1 VTISDDILMA
11 FADGELDEAT
21 RQMVETAERDDP
33 DVRRRLAAHRQ
44 LRARLQTAFAAT
56 LDEPVP
62 ERLLAAARKP
72 ASPIAPP
79 GPVARSAHV
88 ADVVRLADRRAAKSG
103 AAARRISISAW
114 PALGSL
120 AASILVGLGLGYAVW
135 HAPDELL
142 KISSDGSMVAG
153 GTLAK
158 ALSTQ
163 LAAERPP
170 DRAATIG
177 LSFLAKSGAYCR
189 TFSLSSGGAGAGL
202 ACRDGERWRIRLVP
216 PAANEGSAGS
226 GYRTAGSNDSPQLRS
241 LIESEIQGEPLT
253 QDGEEAARRAGWR
266 AGRVQ

>member
-21 RQMVETAERDDP
+21 RRMVETAERDDP
-33 DVRRRLAAHRQ
+33 DVRRRLATHRQ

-56 LDEPVP
+56 LEEPVP

-72 ASPIAPP
+72 AA
-79 GPVARSAHV
+79 PVAPSVPV
-88 ADVVRLADRRAAKSG
+88 APVIRLADRRAAKIG

-135 HAPDELL
+135 HSPDELL
-142 KISSDGSMVAG
+142 KTSADGGVVAG

-170 DRAATIG
+170 DRVATIG

-189 TFSLSSGGAGAGL
+189 TFSLSSDGAGAGL
-202 ACRDGERWRIRLVP
+202 ACRDGERWRIHLLA

-253 QDGEEAARRAGWR
+253 QDGEKAARRAGWR
-266 AGRVQ
+266 AGSVQ

>member
-1 VTISDDILMA
+1 MNIPDDILMA

-21 RQMVETAERDDP
+21 RRMVETAERDDP
-33 DVRRRLAAHRQ
+33 DVRRRLATHRQ

-56 LDEPVP
+56 LEEPVP

-72 ASPIAPP
+72 AAPLAP
-79 GPVARSAHV
+79 SVPVAPV
-88 ADVVRLADRRAAKSG
+88 IRLADRRAAKLG

-135 HAPDELL
+135 HSPDELL
-142 KISSDGSMVAG
+142 KTSADGGVVAD
-153 GTLAK
+153 GTLAQ

-163 LAAERPP
+163 LAAQRPP
-170 DRAATIG
+170 DRVATIG

-202 ACRDGERWRIRLVP
+202 ACRDGERWRIHLLA

-253 QDGEEAARRAGWR
+253 QDGEKAARRAGWR
-266 AGRVQ
+266 AGPVQ